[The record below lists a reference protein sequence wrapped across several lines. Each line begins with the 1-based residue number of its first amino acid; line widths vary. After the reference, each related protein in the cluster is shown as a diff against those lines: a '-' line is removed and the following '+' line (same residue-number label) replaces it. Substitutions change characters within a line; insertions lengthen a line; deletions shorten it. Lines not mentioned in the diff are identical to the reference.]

1 MELLDTNVLLDIFTL
16 NPIWYIWSE
25 SQLRLA
31 TVQKLVTINP
41 LIYAEFAPAFPSE
54 NDLDRWLDPTIFKRL
69 PLPYEA
75 GWLASQAF
83 RKYRKSGGTKTSPM
97 PDFYIGAYAEVANI
111 PIVTRDPGRFRTYFP
126 NVVLITPP

>member
-1 MELLDTNVLLDIFTL
+1 LKLLDTNVLLDIFTL
-16 NPIWYIWSE
+16 DPIWYTWSE

-75 GWLASQAF
+75 GWLAF
-83 RKYRKSGGTKTSPM
+83 
-97 PDFYIGAYAEVANI
+97 
-111 PIVTRDPGRFRTYFP
+111 
-126 NVVLITPP
+126 